1 MLQVVRRAFPEE
13 EELVAAMSII
23 EEPQVV
29 GAAGVTGGD
38 KLVRMAHLAVIGC
51 KRVNGVAEMH
61 TSILKV
67 VS

>member
-1 MLQVVRRAFPEE
+1 MLTYADVCGRMRTYADVCGR
-13 EELVAAMSII
+13 M
-23 EEPQVV
+23 QVV

-38 KLVRMAHLAVIGC
+38 KLVRMAHLAVIGS

-67 VS
+67 VP

>member
-29 GAAGVTGGD
+29 GVTGGD
-38 KLVRMAHLAVIGC
+38 ELTYADVC
-51 KRVNGVAEMH
+51 
-61 TSILKV
+61 
-67 VS
+67 

>member
-1 MLQVVRRAFPEE
+1 M
-13 EELVAAMSII
+13 
-23 EEPQVV
+23 QVV
-29 GAAGVTGGD
+29 GAGGVTGGD

-67 VS
+67 THSMKPLESLYEASMKPR

>member
-1 MLQVVRRAFPEE
+1 M
-13 EELVAAMSII
+13 
-23 EEPQVV
+23 QVV

-38 KLVRMAHLAVIGC
+38 KLVRMAHLAVIGS

-67 VS
+67 VP